1 MRFRVFLER
10 TAHAHAC
17 RREADRY
24 SLGRMNGKDDAMPP
38 LFTLH
43 EQSETHIKLQKRMQE
58 VDIVVDVATAFD
70 AGLTPNTTIGFL
82 DHLIA
87 SLSWGL
93 GMSIGCTVTV
103 GRWRSTHTI
112 AEDTAQTLGA
122 ALKTFYY
129 RKMVTEGINAF
140 GSAEA
145 CLDEALARAMVS
157 VEGRRNA
164 FVSIADDCP
173 GGRNESV
180 EDLRTSDCIAFVE
193 GFAQGLPATV
203 HVDLL
208 KGRDPHHV
216 WESAFTALG
225 EALRLAYVTN
235 PFRIAGNNP
244 YYADE
249 GVADASLA

>member
-1 MRFRVFLER
+1 MAE
-10 TAHAHAC
+10 
-17 RREADRY
+17 
-24 SLGRMNGKDDAMPP
+24 

-43 EQSETHIKLQKRMQE
+43 ERSDTRVKLQKTMQE
-58 VDIVVDVATAFD
+58 VDILVEVSTSFD
-70 AGLTPNTTIGFL
+70 PGLVPDTGIGFL

-93 GMSIGCTVTV
+93 CMSIGCSATV

-112 AEDTAQTLGA
+112 AEDTGQTIGA
-122 ALKTFYY
+122 ALKYLYY
-129 RKMVTEGINAF
+129 AKMVAQGVNAF
-140 GSAEA
+140 GSAES
-145 CLDEALARAMVS
+145 CVDEALARAIVGI
-157 VEGRRNA
+157 EGRRNA
-164 FVSIADDCP
+164 YVSVADECP
-173 GGRNESV
+173 AGRVESV
-180 EDLRTSDCIAFVE
+180 EDMYGADCVAFIG

-208 KGRDPHHV
+208 QGTDAHHV

-225 EALRLAYVTN
+225 DALRLAYQTN
-235 PFRIAGNNP
+235 TFRIAKNNP

>member
-1 MRFRVFLER
+1 M
-10 TAHAHAC
+10 T
-17 RREADRY
+17 
-24 SLGRMNGKDDAMPP
+24 K

-43 EQSETHIKLQKRMQE
+43 EQGDTRIKLQKKMQE
-58 VDIVVDVATAFD
+58 VDIVVEVSTEFD
-70 AGLTPNTTIGFL
+70 PDLVPDTGIGFL

-93 GMSIGCTVTV
+93 CMSIGCTATV

-112 AEDTAQTLGA
+112 AEDAAQTIGA
-122 ALKTFYY
+122 AMKYLFY
-129 RKMVTEGINAF
+129 RKMVAEGVNAF

-145 CLDEALARAMVS
+145 CLDESLARATVS

-164 FVSIADDCP
+164 FVSVADDCP
-173 GGRNESV
+173 AGRAELV
-180 EDLRTSDCIAFVE
+180 EDLQSADCVAFIE

-203 HVDLL
+203 RVDLL
-208 KGRDPHHV
+208 TGSNPHHV

-225 EALRLAYVTN
+225 EALRIAYATN
-235 PFRIAGNNP
+235 PFRIAKHNP
-244 YYADE
+244 YYAEE

>member
-1 MRFRVFLER
+1 
-10 TAHAHAC
+10 
-17 RREADRY
+17 
-24 SLGRMNGKDDAMPP
+24 MPQ

-43 EQSETHIKLQKRMQE
+43 EQSDTHIKLQKNMQE
-58 VDIVVDVATAFD
+58 VDIVVDVSTAFD
-70 AGLTPNTTIGFL
+70 PDLAPDTGIGFL

-93 GMSIGCTVTV
+93 CMSIGCTVTV

-112 AEDTAQTLGA
+112 AEDSAQTIGA
-122 ALKTFYY
+122 ALKYLYY
-129 RKMVTEGINAF
+129 RKMVTEGVNAF
-140 GSAEA
+140 GSGVAG
-145 CLDEALARAMVS
+145 LDEALARAMVS

-173 GGRNESV
+173 GGRTESV
-180 EDLRTSDCIAFVE
+180 EDLQTADCVAFIE
-193 GFAQGLPATV
+193 GFAQGLPATI

-208 KGRDPHHV
+208 QGRDPHHV

-225 EALRLAYVTN
+225 DALRVAYITN
-235 PFRIAGNNP
+235 PFRIAKNNP

>member
-1 MRFRVFLER
+1 
-10 TAHAHAC
+10 
-17 RREADRY
+17 
-24 SLGRMNGKDDAMPP
+24 MPQ

-43 EQSETHIKLQKRMQE
+43 EQSDTHIKLQKKMQE
-58 VDIVVDVATAFD
+58 VDIVVDVSTVFD
-70 AGLTPNTTIGFL
+70 PDLGPDTTIGFL

-93 GMSIGCTVTV
+93 GMSIGCTVAV

-122 ALKTFYY
+122 ALKTLYY
-129 RKMVTEGINAF
+129 RKMVAEGVNAF
-140 GSAEA
+140 GSAFA
-145 CLDEALARAMVS
+145 CLDEALVRAMVS

-164 FVSIADDCP
+164 FVSVADDCP
-173 GGRNESV
+173 GGRTESV
-180 EDLRTSDCIAFVE
+180 EDLHTADCIAFIE

-208 KGRDPHHV
+208 KGCDPHHV
-216 WESAFTALG
+216 WEAAFTALG
-225 EALRLAYVTN
+225 DALRLAYVTN
-235 PFRIAGNNP
+235 PFRIAKNNP

>member
-1 MRFRVFLER
+1 
-10 TAHAHAC
+10 
-17 RREADRY
+17 
-24 SLGRMNGKDDAMPP
+24 MPQ

-43 EQSETHIKLQKRMQE
+43 EHSETRVKLQKQMQE
-58 VDIVVDVATAFD
+58 VDVVVEVSTEYDGALVPDT
-70 AGLTPNTTIGFL
+70 GIGFL

-93 GMSIGCTVTV
+93 CMSVGCTTTV

-112 AEDTAQTLGA
+112 AEDSAQTIGA
-122 ALKTFYY
+122 ALKYLYY
-129 RKMVTEGINAF
+129 RKIVAEGINAF

-164 FVSIADDCP
+164 FVSVAKECP
-173 GGRNESV
+173 GGRFEVV
-180 EDLRTSDCIAFVE
+180 EDLQTPDCVAFIE

-203 HVDLL
+203 RVDLL
-208 KGRDPHHV
+208 KGANPHHV

-225 EALRLAYVTN
+225 EALRIAYVPN
-235 PFRIAGNNP
+235 PFRIASNNP
-244 YYADE
+244 YYAEE
-249 GVADASLA
+249 GVADTSLA

>member
-1 MRFRVFLER
+1 
-10 TAHAHAC
+10 
-17 RREADRY
+17 
-24 SLGRMNGKDDAMPP
+24 MPK

-43 EQSETHIKLQKRMQE
+43 EQSDTHVKLQKQMQE
-58 VDIVVDVATAFD
+58 VDITVELSTQFD
-70 AGLTPNTTIGFL
+70 DALAPDTGIHFL

-93 GMSIGCTVTV
+93 CMSIGCTATV

-112 AEDTAQTLGA
+112 AEDSAQTIGA
-122 ALKTFYY
+122 ALKYLFY
-129 RKMVTEGINAF
+129 RKMVAEGVNAF

-164 FVSIADDCP
+164 FVSVADRCP
-173 GGRNESV
+173 GGRSDVV
-180 EDLRTSDCIAFVE
+180 EDLQSADCVAFIE

-208 KGRDPHHV
+208 KGINPHHV

-225 EALRLAYVTN
+225 EALRIAYTTN
-235 PFRIAGNNP
+235 AFRIAKNNP
-244 YYADE
+244 YYAEE
-249 GVADASLA
+249 GVADSSLA

>member
-1 MRFRVFLER
+1 M
-10 TAHAHAC
+10 AQ
-17 RREADRY
+17 
-24 SLGRMNGKDDAMPP
+24 

-43 EQSETHIKLQKRMQE
+43 EQSDTHVKLQKKMQE
-58 VDIVVDVATAFD
+58 VDIVVDVSTVFD
-70 AGLTPNTTIGFL
+70 PGLGPDTTVGFL
-82 DHLIA
+82 DHLVA

-93 GMSIGCTVTV
+93 GMSIGCTVAV

-112 AEDTAQTLGA
+112 AEDTGQTLGA
-122 ALKTFYY
+122 ALKSLYY
-129 RKMVTEGINAF
+129 RKMVAEGINAF
-140 GSAEA
+140 GSAFA
-145 CLDEALARAMVS
+145 CLDEALVRAMVS

-164 FVSIADDCP
+164 FVTVADDCP
-173 GGRNESV
+173 GGRSESV
-180 EDLRTSDCIAFVE
+180 EDLYTADCVAFVE

-225 EALRLAYVTN
+225 DALRAAYVTN
-235 PFRIAGNNP
+235 PFRIARNNP

>member
-1 MRFRVFLER
+1 M
-10 TAHAHAC
+10 AQ
-17 RREADRY
+17 
-24 SLGRMNGKDDAMPP
+24 

-43 EQSETHIKLQKRMQE
+43 EQSDTRIRLQKQMQE
-58 VDIVVDVATAFD
+58 LDVVVEISTEYD
-70 AGLTPNTTIGFL
+70 AGLVPDTGVGFL

-93 GMSIGCTVTV
+93 CMSIGCTATV

-112 AEDTAQTLGA
+112 AEDSAQTIGA
-122 ALKTFYY
+122 ALKYLYY
-129 RKMVTEGINAF
+129 RKMAAEGINAF

-145 CLDEALARAMVS
+145 CLDEALVRAAVS

-164 FVSIADDCP
+164 YVTVADACP
-173 GGRNESV
+173 GGRTELV
-180 EDLRTSDCIAFVE
+180 EDLKSADCVAFIE
-193 GFAQGLPATV
+193 GFSQGLPATV

-208 KGRDPHHV
+208 AGTDAHHV

-225 EALRLAYVTN
+225 EALRIAYVTN
-235 PFRIAGNNP
+235 RFRVAKNNP

>member
-1 MRFRVFLER
+1 M
-10 TAHAHAC
+10 AQ
-17 RREADRY
+17 
-24 SLGRMNGKDDAMPP
+24 

-43 EQSETHIKLQKRMQE
+43 EQSDTRVKLQKKMQE
-58 VDIVVDVATAFD
+58 VDIIVEVSTAFD
-70 AGLTPNTTIGFL
+70 RDLAPDTGIGFL

-93 GMSIGCTVTV
+93 CMSVGCSVAV

-112 AEDTAQTLGA
+112 AEDTGQTIGA
-122 ALKTFYY
+122 ALKYLYY
-129 RKMVTEGINAF
+129 RKMVAEGIAAF

-157 VEGRRNA
+157 IEGRRNA
-164 FVSIADDCP
+164 YVSVADECP
-173 GGRNESV
+173 GGRAESV
-180 EDLRTSDCIAFVE
+180 EDLYSADCVAFIG

-208 KGRDPHHV
+208 QGNDAHHV

-225 EALRLAYVTN
+225 DALRLAYTTN
-235 PFRIAGNNP
+235 PFRIARNNP

>member
-1 MRFRVFLER
+1 MTSAKYLRRRLTGPPPSRIDSSPPRHIVYGRILVVRIGDVDVRKHFRR
-10 TAHAHAC
+10 
-17 RREADRY
+17 
-24 SLGRMNGKDDAMPP
+24 GRQMAQ

-43 EQSETHIKLQKRMQE
+43 EQSDKHVRLQKRMQE
-58 VDIVVDVATAFD
+58 VDVMVEISTEYD
-70 AGLTPNTTIGFL
+70 AALVPDTGIGFL

-93 GMSIGCTVTV
+93 CMSIGCTATV

-112 AEDTAQTLGA
+112 AEDSAQTIGA
-122 ALKTFYY
+122 ALKYLYY
-129 RKMVTEGINAF
+129 RKMVAQGVNAF

-157 VEGRRNA
+157 VEGRRSA
-164 FVSIADDCP
+164 VVS
-173 GGRNESV
+173 
-180 EDLRTSDCIAFVE
+180 VE

-203 HVDLL
+203 RVDLL
-208 KGRDPHHV
+208 TGENPHHV
-216 WESAFTALG
+216 WEAAFTALG
-225 EALRLAYVTN
+225 EALRIAYATN
-235 PFRIAGNNP
+235 PFRIAKNNP

>member
-1 MRFRVFLER
+1 M
-10 TAHAHAC
+10 AQ
-17 RREADRY
+17 
-24 SLGRMNGKDDAMPP
+24 

-43 EQSETHIKLQKRMQE
+43 EQSETHIRLQKKMQE
-58 VDIVVDVATAFD
+58 VDIVVDVSTIFD
-70 AGLTPNTTIGFL
+70 PDLGPDTSIGFL

-93 GMSIGCTVTV
+93 CMSIGCKVTV

-112 AEDTAQTLGA
+112 AEDSAQTIGA
-122 ALKTFYY
+122 ALKYIYY
-129 RKMVTEGINAF
+129 RKMVAEGVNAF
-140 GSAEA
+140 GSAFG
-145 CLDEALARAMVS
+145 CLDESLARAMVS

-173 GGRNESV
+173 AGRAEMV
-180 EDLRTSDCIAFVE
+180 EDLQSADCIAFIE

-208 KGRDPHHV
+208 QGRDPHHV

-225 EALRLAYVTN
+225 DALRVAFATN
-235 PFRIAGNNP
+235 PFRIAKNNP

>member
-1 MRFRVFLER
+1 M
-10 TAHAHAC
+10 AQ
-17 RREADRY
+17 
-24 SLGRMNGKDDAMPP
+24 

-43 EQSETHIKLQKRMQE
+43 ELSDTHVKLQKKMQE
-58 VDIVVDVATAFD
+58 VDIVLDVSTVFD
-70 AGLTPNTTIGFL
+70 PDLGPNTTIGFL

-93 GMSIGCTVTV
+93 GMSIGCTVAV

-112 AEDTAQTLGA
+112 AEDTGQTLGA
-122 ALKTFYY
+122 ALKSLYY
-129 RKMVTEGINAF
+129 RKMVDEGINAF
-140 GSAEA
+140 GSAFA
-145 CLDEALARAMVS
+145 CLDEALVRAMVS

-164 FVSIADDCP
+164 FVSVADECP
-173 GGRNESV
+173 GGRSESV
-180 EDLRTSDCIAFVE
+180 EDLQSADCVAFIE

-208 KGRDPHHV
+208 QGRDPHHV

-225 EALRLAYVTN
+225 DALRSAYVTN
-235 PFRIAGNNP
+235 PFRIAKNNP

>member
-1 MRFRVFLER
+1 M
-10 TAHAHAC
+10 AQ
-17 RREADRY
+17 
-24 SLGRMNGKDDAMPP
+24 

-43 EQSETHIKLQKRMQE
+43 EQDDTRVKLQKRMQE
-58 VDIVVDVATAFD
+58 LDVTVTVSTEYDPA
-70 AGLTPNTTIGFL
+70 LTTDTGIGFL

-93 GMSIGCTVTV
+93 CMSIGCTATV

-112 AEDTAQTLGA
+112 AEDSAQTIGA
-122 ALKTFYY
+122 ALKYLYY
-129 RKMVTEGINAF
+129 RKMVAEGINAF

-145 CLDEALARAMVS
+145 CLDEALARATVS
-157 VEGRRNA
+157 IEGRRNA
-164 FVSIADDCP
+164 FVAVADACP
-173 GGRNESV
+173 GGRTELV
-180 EDLRTSDCIAFVE
+180 EDLQAPDCVAFIE

-208 KGRDPHHV
+208 KGQNPHHV

-225 EALRLAYVTN
+225 EALRIAYVTN
-235 PFRIAGNNP
+235 PFRIAKNNP

>member
-1 MRFRVFLER
+1 M
-10 TAHAHAC
+10 AQ
-17 RREADRY
+17 
-24 SLGRMNGKDDAMPP
+24 

-43 EQSETHIKLQKRMQE
+43 EDSETRVKLQKKMQE
-58 VDIVVDVATAFD
+58 LDVVVTVSTGYD
-70 AGLTPNTTIGFL
+70 AGLVPDTGIGFL

-93 GMSIGCTVTV
+93 CMSIGCTATV

-112 AEDTAQTLGA
+112 AEDTAQTIGA
-122 ALKTFYY
+122 ALKHLYY

-145 CLDEALARAMVS
+145 CLDESLARAMVS
-157 VEGRRNA
+157 IEGRRNA
-164 FVSIADDCP
+164 FVTVADDCP
-173 GGRNESV
+173 GGRSELV
-180 EDLRTSDCIAFVE
+180 EDLKSADCVAFIE

-203 HVDLL
+203 RVDLL
-208 KGRDPHHV
+208 AGRDPHHV
-216 WESAFTALG
+216 WESACTALG
-225 EALRLAYVTN
+225 EALRIAYVTN
-235 PFRIAGNNP
+235 PFRIAKNNP

>member
-1 MRFRVFLER
+1 M
-10 TAHAHAC
+10 AQ
-17 RREADRY
+17 
-24 SLGRMNGKDDAMPP
+24 

-43 EQSETHIKLQKRMQE
+43 EQSDTRVKLQKRMQE
-58 VDIVVDVATAFD
+58 LDVTVTVSTGYDPA
-70 AGLTPNTTIGFL
+70 LTPDTGIGFL

-87 SLSWGL
+87 SLSLGL
-93 GMSIGCTVTV
+93 CMSIGCTATV

-112 AEDTAQTLGA
+112 AEDSAQTIGA
-122 ALKTFYY
+122 ALKYLYY
-129 RKMVTEGINAF
+129 RKMVAVGINAF

-145 CLDEALARAMVS
+145 CLDEALARATVS
-157 VEGRRNA
+157 IEGRRNA
-164 FVSIADDCP
+164 FVAVAEACP
-173 GGRNESV
+173 GGRTELV
-180 EDLRTSDCIAFVE
+180 EDLQAPDCVAFIE

-208 KGRDPHHV
+208 KGQNPHHV

-225 EALRLAYVTN
+225 EALRIAYVTN
-235 PFRIAGNNP
+235 PFRIAKNNP

>member
-1 MRFRVFLER
+1 M
-10 TAHAHAC
+10 AQ
-17 RREADRY
+17 
-24 SLGRMNGKDDAMPP
+24 

-43 EQSETHIKLQKRMQE
+43 EENETHVRLQKRMQE
-58 VDIVVDVATAFD
+58 LDVIVDVSTEYD
-70 AGLTPNTTIGFL
+70 AALVPDTGIGFL

-93 GMSIGCTVTV
+93 CMSIGCTATV

-112 AEDTAQTLGA
+112 AEDSGQTIGA
-122 ALKTFYY
+122 ALKYLYY
-129 RKMVTEGINAF
+129 RKMVAEGINAF
-140 GSAEA
+140 GSAEG
-145 CLDEALARAMVS
+145 CLDEALARAVVS

-164 FVSIADDCP
+164 FVTVADACP
-173 GGRNESV
+173 GGRTETV
-180 EDLRTSDCIAFVE
+180 EDLRSADCVAFIE

-203 HVDLL
+203 RVDLL
-208 KGRDPHHV
+208 AGADPHHT

-225 EALRLAYVTN
+225 DALRIAYAAN
-235 PFRIAGNNP
+235 PFRIAKNNP

>member
-1 MRFRVFLER
+1 M
-10 TAHAHAC
+10 AQ
-17 RREADRY
+17 
-24 SLGRMNGKDDAMPP
+24 

-43 EQSETHIKLQKRMQE
+43 EHSDTRVRLQKRMQE
-58 VDIVVDVATAFD
+58 LDVVVEVSTEHDGALVPDT
-70 AGLTPNTTIGFL
+70 GIGFL

-93 GMSIGCTVTV
+93 CMSVGSTATV

-112 AEDTAQTLGA
+112 AEDTGQTIGA
-122 ALKTFYY
+122 ALKYLYY
-129 RKMVTEGINAF
+129 RKMVAEGINAF

-145 CLDEALARAMVS
+145 CLDEALARATVS

-164 FVSIADDCP
+164 FVTVADACA
-173 GGRNESV
+173 GGRTETV
-180 EDLRTSDCIAFVE
+180 EDLHSADCVAFIE

-203 HVDLL
+203 RVDLL
-208 KGRDPHHV
+208 AGADPHHV

-225 EALRLAYVTN
+225 EALRIAYVAN
-235 PFRIAGNNP
+235 PFRIAKNNP

>member
-1 MRFRVFLER
+1 
-10 TAHAHAC
+10 
-17 RREADRY
+17 
-24 SLGRMNGKDDAMPP
+24 MPP

-43 EQSETHIKLQKRMQE
+43 EQSRTRVRLEKRMQE
-58 VDIVVDVATAFD
+58 VDIVVEVSTVHDRALAPDT
-70 AGLTPNTTIGFL
+70 GIGFL

-93 GMSIGCTVTV
+93 CMSIGCTATV

-112 AEDTAQTLGA
+112 AEDSAQTIGA
-122 ALKTFYY
+122 ALKYLYY
-129 RKMVTEGINAF
+129 SKMVDEGINAF

-164 FVSIADDCP
+164 FVSVAGDCP
-173 GGRNESV
+173 GGRFEVV
-180 EDLRTSDCIAFVE
+180 EDLQAPDCVAFIE

-203 HVDLL
+203 RVDLL
-208 KGRDPHHV
+208 KGANPHHV

-225 EALRLAYVTN
+225 EALRIAYATN
-235 PFRIAGNNP
+235 PFRIAANNP

>member
-1 MRFRVFLER
+1 
-10 TAHAHAC
+10 
-17 RREADRY
+17 
-24 SLGRMNGKDDAMPP
+24 MPK

-43 EQSETHIKLQKRMQE
+43 EESETRVKLQKRMQE
-58 VDIVVDVATAFD
+58 VDVVVEVATAFD
-70 AGLTPNTTIGFL
+70 RTLAPDTGIGFL

-93 GMSIGCTVTV
+93 CMSIGCTATV

-112 AEDTAQTLGA
+112 AEDSAQTIGA
-122 ALKTFYY
+122 ALKYLYY
-129 RKMVTEGINAF
+129 RKMVAEGINAF

-145 CLDEALARAMVS
+145 CLDEALARAIVS

-164 FVSIADDCP
+164 FVSVADECP
-173 GGRNESV
+173 GGLAEVV
-180 EDLRTSDCIAFVE
+180 EDLQAADCVAFIE

-203 HVDLL
+203 RVDLL
-208 KGRDPHHV
+208 KGANPHHA

-225 EALRLAYVTN
+225 EALRIAYVGN
-235 PFRIAGNNP
+235 PFRIAKNNP
-244 YYADE
+244 YYAEE

>member
-1 MRFRVFLER
+1 M
-10 TAHAHAC
+10 AQ
-17 RREADRY
+17 
-24 SLGRMNGKDDAMPP
+24 

-43 EQSETHIKLQKRMQE
+43 EQSDTRVKLQKRMQE
-58 VDIVVDVATAFD
+58 VDVLVEVSTEYD
-70 AGLTPNTTIGFL
+70 AALVPDTGIGFL

-93 GMSIGCTVTV
+93 CMSIGCAATV

-112 AEDTAQTLGA
+112 AEDSAQTIGA
-122 ALKTFYY
+122 ALKYLYY
-129 RKMVTEGINAF
+129 RKMAAEGINAF

-145 CLDEALARAMVS
+145 CLDEALARAIVS

-164 FVSIADDCP
+164 FVSVAGECS
-173 GGRNESV
+173 GGRTELV
-180 EDLRTSDCIAFVE
+180 EDLQVPDCVAFIE

-203 HVDLL
+203 RVDLL
-208 KGRDPHHV
+208 KGENPHHV

-225 EALRLAYVTN
+225 EALRIAYVTN
-235 PFRIAGNNP
+235 PFRIAKNNP